1 MRSDVTRV
9 LKRIAQ
15 RRGEPVPY
23 SAETAH
29 AIVIRI
35 AEGETLKAICE
46 SSRFM
51 PHPLTV
57 YTWRKAH
64 PEFETAYL
72 NAQAIGHDMIADD
85 CIEIA
90 DNSEGDYVERVAD
103 KETGETEFV
112 LRPSNV
118 ARAKLR
124 ITTRLDVLE
133 RRDARYSKRQSLN
146 HTGTLSLATLI
157 DQSYEQPAIEGESRL
172 VSSGDPES

>member
-15 RRGEPVPY
+15 RRGEPVTY
-23 SAETAH
+23 SPETAH

-57 YTWRKAH
+57 YAWRKAH

-72 NAQAIGHDMIADD
+72 NAQAIGHDMQADECIAISDD
-85 CIEIA
+85 
-90 DNSEGDYVERVAD
+90 VED
-103 KETGETEFV
+103 KDDV
-112 LRPSNV
+112 P
-118 ARAKLR
+118 AAKLR

-172 VSSGDPES
+172 VSSGDPE